1 MKKFTLLLVC
11 VLTTL
16 SLFAK
21 GDTDKYKKAPFVNFD
36 KYKKAPFVNFDK
48 YKKAPFVN
56 FDKYKKAMIA
66 NLGKMKNA
74 KTKADL
80 QAVANQFERIASAEK
95 SKWLPNY
102 YAAYTYIRMTYFVKE
117 KTTKDQLLDKAKAL
131 VETATK
137 LAPNNSE
144 VVALEA
150 YLALTR
156 LSVDPMTRGRQ
167 YSGMV
172 FAKAGKAKALNP
184 KNPRPYFVEAILKMN
199 MPPAFGGGKDQ
210 ACPLF
215 KTAAKNFDV
224 FQPKT
229 ELMPHWGKETN
240 EKMMKKAECQ

>member
-11 VLTTL
+11 VLTTF
-16 SLFAK
+16 SLFAN
-21 GDTDKYKKAPFVNFD
+21 GDADKYKKAPFAED
-36 KYKKAPFVNFDK
+36 SKYE
-48 YKKAPFVN
+48 
-56 FDKYKKAMIA
+56 KAMKA
-66 NLGKMKNA
+66 NLGKMKTA

-102 YAAYTYIRMTYFVKE
+102 YAAYTYIRMTNFAKDN
-117 KTTKDQLLDKAKAL
+117 TAKDQLLDKAKTL
-131 VETATK
+131 LETATK

-156 LSVDPMTRGRQ
+156 LSVDPMARGRE
-167 YSGMV
+167 YSGAV

-184 KNPRPYFVEAILKMN
+184 KNPRPYFLEGILKMN

-215 KTAAKNFDV
+215 KTAAKNFEG

-229 ELMPHWGKETN
+229 ELMPNWGKETN
-240 EKMMKKAECQ
+240 AKMMKRAECQ

>member
-1 MKKFTLLLVC
+1 MKKITLLLVC

-16 SLFAK
+16 SLFAN
-21 GDTDKYKKAPFVNFD
+21 GDADKYKKAPFINS
-36 KYKKAPFVNFDK
+36 
-48 YKKAPFVN
+48 
-56 FDKYKKAMIA
+56 DKYKKAMLT

-74 KTKADL
+74 KTKADM
-80 QAVANQFERIASAEK
+80 QTVANQFERIASAEK
-95 SKWLPNY
+95 GKWLPSY
-102 YAAYTYIRMTYFVKE
+102 YAAYTYIRMVRFE
-117 KTTKDQLLDKAKAL
+117 KDAAKKDQVLDKADGLLKA
-131 VETATK
+131 AAK

-156 LSVDPMTRGRQ
+156 LSVDPMARGRE

-184 KNPRPYFVEAILKMN
+184 KNPRPYFLEAILKMN

-215 KTAAKNFDV
+215 KSAAQNFES

-229 ELMPHWGKETN
+229 ELMPNWGKETN
-240 EKMMKKAECQ
+240 AKMMKRAECQ